1 MRFRAMLAALP
12 VALLFSAAPVA
23 AQQAPAPAEPQ
34 FSADRIR
41 ADVTY
46 LADDKLEGRFTLAK
60 GYFAAAAWVAN
71 RFATLGLTPGGD
83 VEKWFQIFP
92 IRMPNG
98 NGDTGGKTYKS
109 ANVIGI
115 LPGGDPKLKDEY
127 VVLSAHLD
135 HLGTSREPG
144 DKIYNGAMDNASG
157 VATMLETAR
166 AFAASGQRPRRSIL
180 FVALGGEEEGLVGS
194 DYLARNPVVG
204 SGKVVADVNLDMP
217 ILLYDFQDVV
227 AFGAE
232 HSTLGL
238 IVADAA
244 AKMGIALSP
253 DPMPSENLFMRSDH
267 YSFVKAGVPSVFL
280 VTGFKNGGEK
290 AFNTFLKSRY
300 HRVDDDVSQAFDWNA
315 GAKFAKINYLIA
327 REIADADQEPRWYE
341 GNSYGD
347 RYAKGAP
354 RAPKPAKP

>member
-1 MRFRAMLAALP
+1 MNLRASLALLAAAVLLP
-12 VALLFSAAPVA
+12 A

-34 FSADRIR
+34 FSAERIR

-46 LADDKLEGRFTLAK
+46 LASDTLEGRFTVAK

-71 RFATLGLTPGGD
+71 RFAALGLTPGGD

-92 IRMPNG
+92 IRLPNG
-98 NGDTGGKTYKS
+98 KVEQTFRS

-115 LPGGDPKLKDEY
+115 LPGADPRLKDEY
-127 VVLSAHLD
+127 VILSAHLD
-135 HLGTSREPG
+135 HLGMARQPG

-166 AFAASGQRPRRSIL
+166 AFATSGTRPRRSIL
-180 FVALGGEEEGLVGS
+180 FVALGGEEEGLIGS
-194 DYLARNPVVG
+194 DYLARHPVIG
-204 SGKVVADVNLDMP
+204 NGKVVADVNLDMP

-232 HSTLGL
+232 HSTLGP

-244 AKMGIALSP
+244 AKIGVSLSP
-253 DPMPSENLFMRSDH
+253 DPMPSENLFLRSDH
-267 YSFVKAGVPSVFL
+267 YSFVKAGIPSIFL

-290 AFNTFLKSRY
+290 AFRAFLKSNY
-300 HRVDDDVSQAFDWNA
+300 HQVGDDVTQPFDWNA
-315 GAKFAKINYLIA
+315 GAKFARINYLIA
-327 REIADADQEPRWYE
+327 REIADRDEAPRWYE

-354 RAPKPAKP
+354 RAPKPAAR